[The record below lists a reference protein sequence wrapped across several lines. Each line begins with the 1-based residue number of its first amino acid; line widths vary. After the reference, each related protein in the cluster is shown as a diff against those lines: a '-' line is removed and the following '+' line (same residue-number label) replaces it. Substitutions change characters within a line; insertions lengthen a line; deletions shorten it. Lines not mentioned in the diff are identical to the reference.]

1 MTGYPLVD
9 SLHFP
14 RLFSHADCRY
24 AWEGW
29 KGGFR
34 KWQKSFRRDLEKK
47 LGLTGIKEELSN
59 FKPSATRID
68 CEDLGTFT
76 RERWEILTEPDI
88 LLPIVVLRPK
98 DLSGKVPLMITPH
111 GHSGNTELYAGVYW
125 NEEDRESAEEGE
137 RNIAVQAVGEGFI
150 AIAAVIFGKFTPQ
163 GAFLGCLL
171 FGLAELEAF
180 SSPADM
186 PVCDVVIVGLKTT
199 NERLLP
205 TLLPPLLG
213 PDTLVL
219 LIQNGIGLEEDV
231 QRMFPTV
238 SIAAGLAFICSAKTK
253 PGVVDHFDQGSI
265 NIAGYGHCDMD
276 RLRAVVA
283 DFRKAGVEAH
293 ETPYGEARWKK
304 AVWNMPFNGLTV
316 LLEARTDE
324 LLADDASAA
333 LVRDL
338 MYEVTDAAAACG
350 VETVGRAFADKMISY
365 TRSMVPYAPSMKV
378 DYDLRRPM
386 EIHYLYT
393 RPIAVAR
400 EAGYEMKRMEML
412 RDALI
417 FKQRRS
423 LGLSAPA
430 GKA

>member
-1 MTGYPLVD
+1 MRYGIIGTG
-9 SLHFP
+9 
-14 RLFSHADCRY
+14 
-24 AWEGW
+24 
-29 KGGFR
+29 
-34 KWQKSFRRDLEKK
+34 
-47 LGLTGIKEELSN
+47 
-59 FKPSATRID
+59 
-68 CEDLGTFT
+68 
-76 RERWEILTEPDI
+76 
-88 LLPIVVLRPK
+88 
-98 DLSGKVPLMITPH
+98 
-111 GHSGNTELYAGVYW
+111 
-125 NEEDRESAEEGE
+125 
-137 RNIAVQAVGEGFI
+137 AVGGYYGARLAHAGCDVSFLFHSDYDYVR
-150 AIAAVIFGKFTPQ
+150 AHGLRVNSPAGSFT
-163 GAFLGCLL
+163 LGDVR
-171 FGLAELEAF
+171 AF

-276 RLRAVVA
+276 RLRAVAA